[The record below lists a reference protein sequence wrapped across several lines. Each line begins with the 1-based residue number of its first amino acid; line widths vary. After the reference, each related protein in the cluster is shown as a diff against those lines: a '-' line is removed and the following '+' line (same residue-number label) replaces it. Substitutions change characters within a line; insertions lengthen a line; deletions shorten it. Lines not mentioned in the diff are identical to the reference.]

1 MIIDMHNPESIA
13 AWVLIHPRRH
23 GPQMLWFMQFPAFS
37 DAIEAARAIVRA
49 RL

>member
-1 MIIDMHNPESIA
+1 MHNPESIA